1 MTDYSKKHLAKPF
14 AQMSEEEKAFLG
26 LTARQ
31 EIAKLAQ
38 KYKGQEAVLTVIA
51 ALLKDDKRQT
61 TDTDGS
67 DSNE

>member
-1 MTDYSKKHLAKPF
+1 MTNYQKNHLGKPF
-14 AQMSEEEKAFLG
+14 SQMSEAEKAFLG

-51 ALLKDDKRQT
+51 GLLSDQKKQT
-61 TDTDGS
+61 IDTDENT
-67 DSNE
+67 NE